1 MIARAMHPAG
11 QAHARSDVA
20 GPQFT
25 AGVSAIL
32 VHHGVLNGEV
42 LAIANSEW
50 RVGTPWFPPPFTKGE
65 TRFATRLLQHL
76 KLRDGHPPGGLR
88 RFAPGQRPR
97 GARGA
102 GTRRIA
108 RKERCRFRRLAPG
121 GFRLGGAHVPWSGAL
136 APKGLRGM
144 ATR

>member
-25 AGVSAIL
+25 AGVRAIL

-88 RFAPGQRPR
+88 RFASGQKPG
-97 GARGA
+97 GAEWA
-102 GTRRIA
+102 GNPQ
-108 RKERCRFRRLAPG
+108 RCRAE
-121 GFRLGGAHVPWSGAL
+121 
-136 APKGLRGM
+136 
-144 ATR
+144 